1 MNRRS
6 QRVLIIVLL
15 ILIIFLQL
23 AVIYT
28 SFNKQ
33 KAAGISLNQEAGY
46 YIQAAAKKVIPAVVY
61 IEAIDKSGSGSII
74 SNDGYIITNS
84 HVVSD
89 SSNITVRLS
98 DKRIFKAKLIGS
110 DPQTDVA
117 LLKIN
122 AEYLT
127 AMEFGDSDAVDVGD
141 NVIAIGNPFGFDFTV
156 TTGIISAK
164 HRERGPTEYRD
175 FLQTDASINPGNSGG
190 PLINSNGKLI
200 GMTTF
205 IVSDVRTGELGFA
218 IPSNLIKIIFDR
230 LIKYGKIDRSYLGIS
245 LQDKIIVNADGEGKI
260 LDGSEIVLF
269 DPKGPA
275 VKSGLQ
281 KGDII
286 IKINNKSIEGSNQLR
301 NYVAW
306 LPVGENIYI
315 DVLRNDKELSFNLT
329 TVLRPNN
336 F

>member
-1 MNRRS
+1 MCMNRRS

-33 KAAGISLNQEAGY
+33 KAAGISLNQEAVY

-190 PLINSNGKLI
+190 PLIK
-200 GMTTF
+200 M
-205 IVSDVRTGELGFA
+205 
-218 IPSNLIKIIFDR
+218 DR
-230 LIKYGKIDRSYLGIS
+230 LVIYGKVERSYLGVS
-245 LQDKIIVNADGEGKI
+245 LQDKISLDNENNGRI
-260 LDGSEIVLF
+260 LDGSEIVSL
-269 DPKGPA
+269 DSKGPA
-275 VKSGLQ
+275 INSGFKIGDMIISINGQ
-281 KGDII
+281 KLTD
-286 IKINNKSIEGSNQLR
+286 SNQLR
-301 NYVAW
+301 NYIAL
-306 LPVGENIYI
+306 LPVGEEIN
-315 DVLRNDKELSFNLT
+315 V
-329 TVLRPNN
+329 TVLRGGKDLTFKLKTALRPTK